1 MSKRTYKVSSAKFKF
16 TVALAAL
23 QEGRSDAEVARSHNT
38 HSQLVGQWKRQL
50 LKSGQR
56 IFENRRAADSQDRK
70 TAELEKIIGQQT
82 VEIQFLKKILGHL
95 D

>member
-1 MSKRTYKVSSAKFKF
+1 MPKRTYKVSSAKFKF
-16 TVALAAL
+16 AVALAAL
-23 QEGRSDAEVARSHNT
+23 QEGRSDAEVARSHST

-56 IFENRRAADSQDRK
+56 VFENRKLANSQDRK